1 MITQQIID
9 WLIPVMCGGIVTII
23 GMLVKCWRSLVG
35 GLLALLRADL
45 NRIHTEYVQVGRPV
59 SIELKDEADDIYSA
73 YHALGGNG
81 VGSELHRQ
89 ILAAHAAADH
99 DKGSDKQ

>member
-1 MITQQIID
+1 MAQQIID
-9 WLIPVMCGGIVTII
+9 WIVPLLCGGIVTVL
-23 GMLVKCWRSLVG
+23 GVLVKGWYALVRG
-35 GLLALLRADL
+35 VRALLRADL
-45 NRIHTEYVQVGRPV
+45 NRIHVNYVQVGRPV
-59 SIELKDEADDIYSA
+59 DLALKDEADDIYSA

>member
-45 NRIHTEYVQVGRPV
+45 NRIHAEYVQVGRPV
-59 SIELKDEADDIYSA
+59 SLELKVEAEDVYSA

-81 VGSELHRQ
+81 VGSELYRQ